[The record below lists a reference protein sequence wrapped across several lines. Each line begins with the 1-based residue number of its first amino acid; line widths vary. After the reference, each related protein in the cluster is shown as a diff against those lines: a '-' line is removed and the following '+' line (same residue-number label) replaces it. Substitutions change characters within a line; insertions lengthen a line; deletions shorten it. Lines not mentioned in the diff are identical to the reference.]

1 MRLLFC
7 EKAERLFGLS
17 GTELEKKIERFCT
30 NSSEAEKRSRI
41 NSLPR
46 LIGELERAG
55 LGNLYVAAEYEL
67 PTGGRIDAVILGC
80 GNNGRPAALV
90 TELKQWSAGGT
101 KYREDHGFPS
111 IVVRADESYRAWHPV
126 NQLAAYVE
134 SLVSNHSAVVNGEI
148 DIFSCGYLH
157 NFESSEKNFFASKM
171 FSEMDISALFFKG
184 EEEKFRSFLRSVF
197 SDSADSSR
205 ARELFMN
212 GEYVIAELGAE
223 AINKIDKDSESILL
237 WTDQSRIFDYVFP
250 LLKMQKEGKLK
261 QRHLI
266 VISGAAGTGKTILGF
281 KLLAEYIRLHKGDGE
296 YFKKC
301 KYALPQSRTIKQ
313 VLEGLFDGKARVPVI
328 FLNQV
333 RNQNELLVV
342 DEAHRITNF
351 DRNGEVFKSSGIVF
365 VLQDDRQIVRGNE
378 IGTVQN
384 YKSFANKNN
393 FMFTK
398 FGLEYQKRSGFGS
411 YVKKIDKLFYGDEY
425 DGEDESG
432 IDIRICGS
440 LRELEALTEK
450 AHEKTA
456 SVKYYAPYCWEWKSR
471 SRPGAVDIEINDGG
485 YEFKKQWNP
494 MDNQYDWYRD
504 CIDMVGCVYTAQGL
518 DFDYVGL
525 IWWDD
530 LVWRKDHWE
539 YRMEKVA
546 KYDIGFRDSSPYPEL
561 LLNIYRILL
570 TRIKKGIFIWFRD
583 KETEEHFKEICL

>member
-1 MRLLFC
+1 M
-7 EKAERLFGLS
+7 
-17 GTELEKKIERFCT
+17 
-30 NSSEAEKRSRI
+30 
-41 NSLPR
+41 
-46 LIGELERAG
+46 
-55 LGNLYVAAEYEL
+55 
-67 PTGGRIDAVILGC
+67 
-80 GNNGRPAALV
+80 
-90 TELKQWSAGGT
+90 
-101 KYREDHGFPS
+101 
-111 IVVRADESYRAWHPV
+111 
-126 NQLAAYVE
+126 
-134 SLVSNHSAVVNGEI
+134 
-148 DIFSCGYLH
+148 
-157 NFESSEKNFFASKM
+157 
-171 FSEMDISALFFKG
+171 
-184 EEEKFRSFLRSVF
+184 
-197 SDSADSSR
+197 
-205 ARELFMN
+205 
-212 GEYVIAELGAE
+212 
-223 AINKIDKDSESILL
+223 
-237 WTDQSRIFDYVFP
+237 
-250 LLKMQKEGKLK
+250 
-261 QRHLI
+261 
-266 VISGAAGTGKTILGF
+266 
-281 KLLAEYIRLHKGDGE
+281 
-296 YFKKC
+296 
-301 KYALPQSRTIKQ
+301 
-313 VLEGLFDGKARVPVI
+313 LEGLFDGKARVPVF
-328 FLNQV
+328 FLNRV

-425 DGEDESG
+425 DGDDETG
-432 IDIRICGS
+432 IDVRICGS

-471 SRPGAVDIEINDGG
+471 SRPGAFDIEINDGG

-570 TRIKKGIFIWFRD
+570 TRIKKGIFIWFKD